1 MSHNIEIIPT
11 VGGGD
16 QTVLTVIDNRGDEAT
31 VRFQRGL
38 GINPRLCVD
47 SCRAT
52 LVQGED
58 LYALRELLNEMPEEA
73 FVRPADPIDPDLA
86 ALRQAPSDSKII
98 DKAGRVYVKLVS
110 TYENLQTGAWLAESQ
125 MAARGVSVI
134 VTPQMWKTQ

>member
-1 MSHNIEIIPT
+1 MSHNIALPT
-11 VGGGD
+11 DNVHPITNLVIRDRFGSEVAVGFGPE
-16 QTVLTVIDNRGDEAT
+16 QI
-31 VRFQRGL
+31 
-38 GINPRLCVD
+38 GIRTPGAHDVV
-47 SCRAT
+47 A
-52 LVQGED
+52 VAGED
-58 LYALRELLNEMPEEA
+58 LYALRELLNELPEEA
-73 FVRPADPIDPDLA
+73 FVRPAEPVDPDLA